1 MRKYRKDCCI
11 SEFPLLIGLK
21 SFDRQPHLA
30 EYEFICPSWSLQQTT
45 SVCVE
50 KRTQKCISELV
61 SYRFSIEWREALEN
75 KPKVMKKQSRSQR
88 TASRKV
94 SNTCAL
100 QQIVLKSPI
109 YRNSDCWR
117 RNFKS
122 LPFKRDQN
130 QDRTPDVSRA
140 AFNLPR
146 VLQWSAF

>member
-1 MRKYRKDCCI
+1 MSLYAPPEACN
-11 SEFPLLIGLK
+11 
-21 SFDRQPHLA
+21 RQRASVKKGEPKTSLSSLA
-30 EYEFICPSWSLQQTT
+30 T
-45 SVCVE
+45 
-50 KRTQKCISELV
+50 V
-61 SYRFSIEWREALEN
+61 SQSSGGKALEN

-146 VLQWSAF
+146 VLQ